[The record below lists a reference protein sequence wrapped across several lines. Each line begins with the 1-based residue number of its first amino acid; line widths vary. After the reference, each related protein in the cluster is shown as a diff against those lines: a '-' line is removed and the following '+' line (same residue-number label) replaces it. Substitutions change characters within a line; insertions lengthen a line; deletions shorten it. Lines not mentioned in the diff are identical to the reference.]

1 MIKSSFHANM
11 KENFC
16 TVSFTR
22 PVVRD
27 KGFISMEYEGK
38 DSVQVVLK
46 EGWSIIRGS
55 FPWKCEQK
63 VSVQVLLKE
72 GWSMIRGSF
81 PWKCE
86 EKCFCTSSFKRGVVA
101 HQGGPSTRGFSVLSL
116 YHNINQGSLQ
126 GTQH

>member
-63 VSVQVLLKE
+63 VSVQVVLKE
-72 GWSMIRGSF
+72 GWLLIRVILQQGVSVY
-81 PWKCE
+81 CH
-86 EKCFCTSSFKRGVVA
+86 CT
-101 HQGGPSTRGFSVLSL
+101 T
-116 YHNINQGSLQ
+116 I
-126 GTQH
+126 